1 MRVRLMLG
9 VALSMISSVPAI
21 AAPLGWITLGT
32 KGGPVPNAERSQP
45 ANVLL
50 VDGKP
55 WLVDCGDGAMERL
68 AGAGYKPTDIDNV
81 FISHLHMDHIGGLQG
96 LIGICWMM
104 GGHTPLVIHGPPG
117 TKVVVDALIASLA
130 PSIAIARSEPMKGT
144 DPSRMVQVD
153 EIVGG
158 ADIHIG
164 AIRVR
169 AVRNSHFD
177 SAPGRPIDNG
187 SQSLSYRFDA
197 PDYTIFYTGDTGPDA
212 DVTRLAHGANLLVS
226 EVIDLDQARQ
236 VYDKK
241 ADMPADRK
249 AAMLDHLATQHL
261 TPQAAGAMAAEAGV
275 GKLVFTHLSIY
286 GPTAKEAPILI
297 AGAHE
302 KYTGD
307 VEVARDLDR
316 F

>member
-1 MRVRLMLG
+1 MRIFLAIGM
-9 VALSMISSVPAI
+9 ALSLATAAPAV

-45 ANVLL
+45 ANLLL

-55 WLVDCGDGAMERL
+55 WLIDCGDGAMERL
-68 AGAGYKPTDIDNV
+68 AGAGYKPTDIDTV
-81 FISHLHMDHIGGLQG
+81 FISHLHMDHIAGLQG
-96 LIGICWMM
+96 LIGIRWMM
-104 GGHTPLVIHGPPG
+104 GAQTPLVIHGPPG
-117 TKVVVDALIASLA
+117 TKVLVDGLVRSLA
-130 PSIAIARSEPMKGT
+130 PSLAIARSEPMKGL
-144 DPSRMVQVD
+144 DPSRMVRVV
-153 EIVGG
+153 EIEGGSDLAVG
-158 ADIHIG
+158 AV
-164 AIRVR
+164 RVR

-177 SAPGRPIDNG
+177 SSPGHPIDNG

-197 PDYTIFYTGDTGPDA
+197 PGFSVVYTGDTGPDA
-212 DVTRLAHGANLLVS
+212 EVTRLAHGANLLVS

-241 ADMPADRK
+241 VDMAPDRK
-249 AAMLDHLATQHL
+249 AAMLNHLATQHL
-261 TPQAAGAMAAEAGV
+261 TPQAAGEMAAEAGV

-286 GPTAKEAPILI
+286 GPTAKEAPRLI

-302 KYTGD
+302 KYKGE
-307 VEVARDLDR
+307 VAVARDLDR